1 MKRRLSLVFVLSIAL
16 FGAYLQGQGGPRPSV
31 LDVVKVQDDLFV
43 IHNAVVPGNVTVL
56 VTNEGVLLVDD
67 KFAVD
72 YDNIVA
78 EVRKLTP
85 QPIKFVISTHH
96 HGDHTGGNAKMQEAG
111 AQVITS
117 EQTRKYMMDG
127 NLPGMPMTTFDQRGF
142 VHLGGKSV
150 ELYQFGRAHTG
161 GDTFVYFPAHRVL
174 STGDAF
180 TFGDDTP
187 QLVDYAGGGSAKDWP
202 YTLDGALQ
210 LDFDTVV
217 PGHGL
222 VTTKAELRKFR
233 DSTMAVRTRVHQ
245 MLVEKKTKDEIWQV
259 LQSEFRWNQFQ
270 QRSVDGLMIELQ

>member
-117 EQTRKYMMDG
+117 EQTRKYMVDG
-127 NLPGMPMTTFDQRGF
+127 NLPGMPMTTFDRRGF

-180 TFGDDTP
+180 TFGDETP